1 MARATARRC
10 PRCFDYLTLK
20 MPKVREPGHEV
31 PVKVEC
37 ACCGFTL
44 RWAVLPGGKLRKT
57 TVARTL
63 AVLAL
68 FFLLF
73 SLGVSRAYPWGDKA
87 HRVVAL
93 IAEANL
99 MARTRGQIEEI
110 FSARSPLA
118 DAAVWPDY
126 EGKQIS
132 DFDPLHYVNIPDHAS
147 GYERDRDCRD
157 RNCVVEALNWFKKVA
172 SDKTAPKNLR
182 KIALRF
188 VAHLVGDIHQPLHAG
203 RPEDRGGNDI
213 RVRFRGET
221 FRLHEF
227 WDVNLVELEP
237 GTAEDL
243 AGRLTR
249 GITREERRLWEAG
262 GPERWVDESFV
273 LARSHAYKVDPSGEI
288 SEAYIGKALPVVR
301 KRLAQAGVR
310 LGWVLNE
317 ALK

>member
-1 MARATARRC
+1 
-10 PRCFDYLTLK
+10 
-20 MPKVREPGHEV
+20 VIS
-31 PVKVEC
+31 
-37 ACCGFTL
+37 
-44 RWAVLPGGKLRKT
+44 GGKLRKT
-57 TVARTL
+57 AAARTL

-93 IAEANL
+93 IAQASL
-99 MARTRGQIEEI
+99 MARTRAQIEEI
-110 FSARSPLA
+110 FSASTPLA

-132 DFDPLHYVNIPDHAS
+132 DFDPLHYVNIPGHAT
-147 GYERDRDCRD
+147 GYVRERDCRD
-157 RNCVVEALNWFKKVA
+157 RNCVVEALNWFKKVV
-172 SDKTAPKNLR
+172 SDKTAPRNVR
-182 KIALRF
+182 RIAVRF
-188 VAHLVGDIHQPLHAG
+188 VAHLVGDLHQPLHAG
-203 RPEDRGGNDI
+203 RAEDRGGNDI
-213 RVRFRGET
+213 RIRYRGET

-237 GTAEDL
+237 GTTEEM
-243 AGRLTR
+243 AGKLTSS
-249 GITREERRLWEAG
+249 ITREERRLWEAG
-262 GPERWVDESFV
+262 SPERWAEESFR

-288 SEAYIGKALPVVR
+288 SGEYIANALPVVR

-310 LGWVLNE
+310 AGWILNE